1 MPYRSARVL
10 LPAAFLILSTL
21 AGAADTSPVAS
32 MPPPRPAKA
41 DPLDAGVAVPPA
53 SHEPAFKRYRPHRD
67 EAPRSW
73 KDANDEVARI
83 GGWRAYAREAA
94 QPDAP
99 AVPAS
104 APSGH
109 GHH

>member
-1 MPYRSARVL
+1 MSYRSARAL

-21 AGAADTSPVAS
+21 AGAQDASPS
-32 MPPPRPAKA
+32 PRPPKT
-41 DPLDAGVAVPPA
+41 DPLDAGVVVPPA
-53 SHEPAFKRYRPHRD
+53 HHESALKRYRPNRG

-94 QPDAP
+94 QPDVP
-99 AVPAS
+99 AAPAS
-104 APSGH
+104 APAGH